1 MGGFYFFLSECL
13 APSATQCCLVLYS
26 GANKIILKHCKVI
39 ARRGVEN
46 QMTFANVNIP
56 HCDPHAK
63 RSPTQT
69 LFALQLR
76 GTLTVEWRKRTHS
89 INGQILSTRL
99 LCKQ

>member
-1 MGGFYFFLSECL
+1 MGFFFFLSECICL
-13 APSATQCCLVLYS
+13 APSATQCGLVIN
-26 GANKIILKHCKVI
+26 ANKIILKHCKVI

-69 LFALQLR
+69 LFN
-76 GTLTVEWRKRTHS
+76 TTIT
-89 INGQILSTRL
+89 
-99 LCKQ
+99 

>member
-1 MGGFYFFLSECL
+1 MVFLFFSERMSRALGHAVLS
-13 APSATQCCLVLYS
+13 S

-69 LFALQLR
+69 LFTLQLR

>member
-1 MGGFYFFLSECL
+1 MGFFLFFVERMSRAL
-13 APSATQCCLVLYS
+13 GHAMLSS

-69 LFALQLR
+69 LFNI
-76 GTLTVEWRKRTHS
+76 TIT
-89 INGQILSTRL
+89 
-99 LCKQ
+99 